1 MIDDDNTTATELAR
15 ARAFILQLAD
25 RIAICSELLG
35 KRAEK
40 RDATTRGLS
49 MFKCPRCNGENFR
62 VRDTKHVGT
71 LAIKRYRKCRGVF
84 RGPVVAD
91 VVRRSQ
97 RASRVVLRRSPP
109 R

>member
-62 VRDTKHVGT
+62 VRDTKHVGSI
-71 LAIKRYRKCRGVF
+71 AIKRYRKCRGVF
-84 RGPVVAD
+84 RG
-91 VVRRSQ
+91 RRCDYVLTTLERPIAKYQ
-97 RASRVVLRRSPP
+97 RVDSI
-109 R
+109 